1 MSMTSSRTTAIL
13 IGCLII
19 SVGLNVPM
27 LIEQIQKLFA
37 DDVPESFEVR
47 ALAASDDES
56 SITIMF
62 SEDGEETT
70 ITRGD
75 APNVYILKRD
85 GKVHSWSSGASDE
98 ANIYVFKRDGSAVH
112 AMRGSAHSFMLKRDG
127 SEIKLEG
134 LEELS
139 ASHQV
144 LREALQ
150 GTQLELKS
158 LSDGEGHVRIQ
169 GLSGGEGGTFTFR
182 SLSEGE
188 ENVSKAKKRFR
199 VIVTPSDNE

>member
-37 DDVPESFEVR
+37 DDVPESFEVQ

-62 SEDGEETT
+62 SEGGQETT

-75 APNVYILKRD
+75 APNVFILKRD
-85 GKVHSWSSGASDE
+85 GKVHSWSANERDE
-98 ANIYVFKRDGSAVH
+98 ASVYVLKRDGVH
-112 AMRGSAHSFMLKRDG
+112 AHVMRDKAHSFKLKRDG

-150 GTQLELKS
+150 RTQLELKS

-169 GLSGGEGGTFTFR
+169 GLSSGEGGTFTFR
-182 SLSEGE
+182 SLSEDNE
-188 ENVSKAKKRFR
+188 ASEKKRFR
-199 VIVTPSDNE
+199 VIVKPSDNE